1 MRRAA
6 QTRLPRRLPNA
17 AWAWEFLRR
26 NPLYREAFLAA
37 RDLPVPEQLKSGGT
51 LYQLRRAFPEAE
63 NWGLLMFADPE
74 QSAIDADVFWHTDLL
89 AGALRVKL
97 TQVDELPDDPHDTII
112 LSALKT
118 RRVIMQTANGARH
131 ILLNG
136 DRFWIHIYSIKKA
149 PPHEFAEIDVRVDGA
164 KHMQRRLDTAAQLLA
179 LHKSTGEKL
188 SLIGRRKNA
197 GRLVNA
203 LVAYD
208 VWKGFEQPQGGLREI
223 AVALFGEARVREDW
237 TGSSRYLKDFSRRAR
252 DKGIG
257 LVEGGYK
264 TLLSRKSL

>member
-26 NPLYREAFLAA
+26 NPEYRTAFSAA
-37 RDLPVPEQLKSGGT
+37 SDMPVPEQLISGGT
-51 LYQLRRAFPEAE
+51 LYQLSRTFPEAE
-63 NWGLLMFADPE
+63 NWGLLMFADPN
-74 QSAIDADVFWHTDLL
+74 QSAIEADVFWHPDLL

-97 TQVDELPDDPHDTII
+97 TQADELPNDPHDTII
-112 LSALKT
+112 LSALQT
-118 RRVIMQTANGARH
+118 RRVILQTVQGARH

-136 DRFWIHIYSIKKA
+136 ERFWIHIYSIKKA
-149 PPHEFAEIDVRVDGA
+149 PLHEYAEIDIRVGGA
-164 KHMQRRLDTAAQLLA
+164 KHMQRRLDTATQLLA
-179 LHKSTGEKL
+179 LHRSTGEKL

-197 GRLVNA
+197 KPLVNA
-203 LVAYD
+203 LTAFD
-208 VWKGFEQPQGGLREI
+208 VWHGFERPQGGLREI
-223 AVALFGEARVREDW
+223 AVALYGEARVNADW
-237 TGSSRYLKDFSRRAR
+237 TGRSRYLKDFARRAR

-257 LVEGGYK
+257 LVEGGYQ

>member
-26 NPLYREAFLAA
+26 NPLYRAAYLAA
-37 RDLPVPEQLKSGGT
+37 QDLPLPERLMSGGT
-51 LYQLRRAFPEAE
+51 LYQPSRAFPEAE
-63 NWGLLMFADPE
+63 NWGLLMFANPE
-74 QSAIDADVFWHTDLL
+74 QSAIDADVFWHPDLL
-89 AGALRVKL
+89 SGALRVKQ
-97 TQVDELPDDPHDTII
+97 TQVDELPEDPHDTII
-112 LSALKT
+112 LSALET
-118 RRVIMQTANGARH
+118 RRVILQTVHGARH

-136 DRFWIHIYSIKKA
+136 DRFWIHIYSTKKA
-149 PPHEFAEIDVRVDGA
+149 PPHEDAEIDVRVDGA

-203 LVAYD
+203 LIAYD
-208 VWKGFEQPQGGLREI
+208 VWHGFGQPKGGLRDI
-223 AVALFGEARVREDW
+223 AVALFGKERVNEDW

-252 DKGIG
+252 DKGIR
-257 LVEGGYK
+257 LVDGEYK